1 MDTFLIVLSII
12 LFLVGIAGSVVP
24 ALPGIP
30 VSWLGFLCLNFVQGI
45 YIPLYLTIGT
55 LILTIIIFILQYVIP
70 AQGTKRFGGTKY
82 GIWGTNIG
90 LIVGIIAPIPL
101 GFIIGPF
108 LGAYIGELIYNS
120 QQTEALKNTDENEDT
135 SNNRA
140 LKAAF
145 GSFVGVMTS
154 SLISLMFCVV
164 FFCIGLYYILSNIH
178 NISQYF

>member
-1 MDTFLIVLSII
+1 MDTFLIVLSIV

-30 VSWLGFLCLNFVQGI
+30 LSWLGILCLNFVQGI
-45 YIPLYLTIGT
+45 QIPLYITIST
-55 LILTIIIFILQYVIP
+55 LILTVIIVILQYVIP

-90 LIVGIIAPIPL
+90 LIIGIIAPIPL

-120 QQTEALKNTDENEDT
+120 QQQESLKATDTTEEI

-140 LKAAF
+140 LRAAF
-145 GSFVGVMTS
+145 GSFVGIMTS
-154 SLISLMFCVV
+154 SLISLMFCIV
-164 FFCIGLYYILSNIH
+164 FFCMGLYYILLIK
-178 NISQYF
+178 

>member
-1 MDTFLIVLSII
+1 MDTFLIVLSIV

-30 VSWLGFLCLNFVQGI
+30 LSWLGILCLNFVQGI
-45 YIPLYLTIGT
+45 QIPLYITIST
-55 LILTIIIFILQYVIP
+55 LILTVIIVILQYVIP

-90 LIVGIIAPIPL
+90 LIIGIIAPIPL

-120 QQTEALKNTDENEDT
+120 QQQESDKITDETEEI

-145 GSFVGVMTS
+145 GSFVGIMTS
-154 SLISLMFCVV
+154 SLISLMFCIV
-164 FFCIGLYYILSNIH
+164 FFCMGLYYIISNMH
-178 NISQYF
+178 NISQHF